1 MCDGCLDPSRGLDL
15 ETFETT
21 SGRRVRIDSARWS
34 NRSARISV
42 DSMIAA
48 SSNSVRTISRREA
61 TIPALVNDG

>member
-1 MCDGCLDPSRGLDL
+1 MVVSIGAD
-15 ETFETT
+15 
-21 SGRRVRIDSARWS
+21 
-34 NRSARISV
+34 SV